1 MPDSSP
7 PRQWLLA
14 LACMP
19 ALLII
24 LLFGL
29 FTGQLGSSLI
39 ALGGAFTVGFGAFK
53 KFSDYPLAPMVIVTL
68 GISGSAWLGSLAG
81 NHLASM
87 LLVAALWAALCAW
100 MVAVEDALWWIVL
113 QWAITLFVAGAYPG
127 GLAQAD
133 HRALM
138 VLAGGAVQVATFTCF
153 QKALYRAQWTLR
165 HHAVRANWQRIRS
178 DFQDHF
184 RLRRYGLYAA
194 SVVVLCL
201 LVVHLTG
208 LRYGY
213 WAPMTALII
222 LKLHPRDTLNKGVQ
236 RLLGTLGGCL
246 VATLIAR
253 LDAGFGVLA
262 CASLASAYIAYGLQN
277 GRYSVFTV
285 FVTATAVL
293 TVALGGTPEWQAA
306 LERAVATLLGG
317 GLAICLLAFETW
329 LAGRLHPRRRTPDGP
344 AIDG

>member
-1 MPDSSP
+1 MSDSPAS
-7 PRQWLLA
+7 RQWLLA

-19 ALLII
+19 ALLLI

-29 FTGQLGSSLI
+29 LTQHLGPSLI

-53 KFSDYPLAPMVIVTL
+53 KFSDYPLAPMLIVTL
-68 GISGSAWLGSLAG
+68 GIGGSAWIGSLAG
-81 NHLASM
+81 NHLATM

-127 GLAQAD
+127 DLAQANQ
-133 HRALM
+133 RAL
-138 VLAGGAVQVATFTCF
+138 LLLLGGAVQMAAFTCF

-165 HHAVRANWQRIRS
+165 HHAVRANWRNIRE
-178 DFQDHF
+178 DFQAHF

-201 LVVHLTG
+201 LVVHFAG

-222 LKLHPRDTLNKGVQ
+222 LKLHPRDTLKKGLQ

-253 LDAGFGVLA
+253 LDAGVAVLA
-262 CASLASAYIAYGLQN
+262 CASLASACIAYGLQN
-277 GRYSVFTV
+277 ARYSVFTI

-317 GLAICLLAFETW
+317 AMAICVLAFETW
-329 LAGRLHPRRRTPDGP
+329 LAGRLQGRSAH
-344 AIDG
+344 AE